1 MKTGAFLKKVVL
13 VKKGETNRNVVRSLY
28 DKLRN
33 FTLKV
38 NAWKFVEYR
47 HFGLYLYIEVG
58 SIDGDVKDIYF
69 KVNFIYRV
77 FLNEFVR

>member
-38 NAWKFVEYR
+38 NA
-47 HFGLYLYIEVG
+47 
-58 SIDGDVKDIYF
+58 
-69 KVNFIYRV
+69 
-77 FLNEFVR
+77 